1 MKDIKKNKKD
11 TFLEIL
17 SCATPKQINDLMEA
31 LEKSLKESKWIYG
44 KIETLHQCF

>member
-17 SCATPKQINDLMEA
+17 SCATPKQINDLI
-31 LEKSLKESKWIYG
+31 ESKG
-44 KIETLHQCF
+44 KEAKPIPLVVFTK

>member
-17 SCATPKQINDLMEA
+17 SCATPKQINDLIE
-31 LEKSLKESKWIYG
+31 SSGKESKSFPLVVCT
-44 KIETLHQCF
+44 K

>member
-17 SCATPKQINDLMEA
+17 SCETPKQINDLIESRWKEA
-31 LEKSLKESKWIYG
+31 KPMPLVVFTK
-44 KIETLHQCF
+44 